1 MEKGKRESREEARNL
16 LPFFVGDTAMTYPK
30 PRYSVREA
38 MELLG
43 IKRTRFYEHVKSGR
57 LKVIKD
63 GRKSFVVHDD
73 LVALAETS
81 APSGVARS

>member
-1 MEKGKRESREEARNL
+1 MTHGDSMPIVLRSDNAKRKTL
-16 LPFFVGDTAMTYPK
+16 VYPK

-57 LKVIKD
+57 LPIVKD
-63 GRKSFVVHDD
+63 GHLSFVLHDD
-73 LVALAETS
+73 LVSLAETS
-81 APSGVARS
+81 APSGVAMS